1 MATAGR
7 ILIIPKG
14 EYDASAKYE
23 MLDLVNYSGIPYLAK
38 KTSVGIAP
46 TNEEYWH
53 PMIGIAIA
61 NNLNTEAEGY
71 VLDARQGK
79 VITDLL
85 ATKIT
90 RTLLW
95 SGTPVSQGE
104 IVCKTGQENYTEF
117 DIYCDDGC
125 IIKGYKVH
133 NPEANRDQIQCG
145 YCGLI
150 GTGGNNYD
158 CGCYIGLIDVY
169 STHFYLQGITMRVI
183 SSGEIYEGKTISKIY
198 GIS

>member
-46 TNEEYWH
+46 TNTEYWH

-61 NNLNTEAEGY
+61 NNLNTETEGY

-79 VITDLL
+79 ALMDMIT
-85 ATKIT
+85 TKHT
-90 RTLLW
+90 VFNP
-95 SGTPVSQGE
+95 SNCSPHD
-104 IVCKTGQENYTEF
+104 NY
-117 DIYCDDGC
+117 
-125 IIKGYKVH
+125 
-133 NPEANRDQIQCG
+133 N
-145 YCGLI
+145 
-150 GTGGNNYD
+150 
-158 CGCYIGLIDVY
+158 GCYYTKSGNTVHVHIGVKGLTANGQRTVVFNLPAEVRPIRLVSAFGLSDSELNTFALGY
-169 STHFYLQGITMRVI
+169 IEPSGDIGIRSNTEYACLEFNYNV
-183 SSGEIYEGKTISKIY
+183 
-198 GIS
+198 